1 MPFRAILIMLVVAV
15 VLAVCYREP
24 IYHWIMDNIVK
35 NQKEE
40 TEEKPDEESEEEK
53 ENKD

>member
-1 MPFRAILIMLVVAV
+1 MPFRAILIMLVAAV

-24 IYHWIMDNIVK
+24 IYRWFMSSIVK
-35 NQKEE
+35 NRTEE
-40 TEEKPDEESEEEK
+40 TKENTDEQSEEEK